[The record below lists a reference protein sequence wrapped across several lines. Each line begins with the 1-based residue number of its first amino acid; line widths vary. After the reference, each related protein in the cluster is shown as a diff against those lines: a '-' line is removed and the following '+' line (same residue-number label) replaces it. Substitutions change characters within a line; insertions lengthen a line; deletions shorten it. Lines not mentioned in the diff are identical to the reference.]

1 MEGTCA
7 EPVDPLAAR
16 GFEAAEA
23 YERARPSYA
32 PAAVERLVSELGLD
46 RGSRVLD
53 LGAGTG
59 RLAALLAPRVGALV
73 AVEPSEPMRRVLARE
88 LPGVEVHDGTAERL
102 PPADGSLDTVVVAE
116 AFHWFD
122 ARAALAEIARV
133 VRPGGG
139 LALLWN
145 VSVRAD
151 PPNPDELVALLAGLR
166 RTAVPD
172 RRRYESGAWR
182 EAFADD
188 GGFGPLASAEFEH
201 AHRLDADGLVD
212 LVASFSYV
220 AVLPD
225 GERREILRRV
235 AELAPPAAVQTLRT
249 DLHWTR
255 RR

>member
-1 MEGTCA
+1 MDA
-7 EPVDPLAAR
+7 SR
-16 GFEAAEA
+16 GFEDAEA
-23 YERARPSYA
+23 YQRARPSYA
-32 PAAVERLVSELGLD
+32 PAAVERLVSELGLG

-53 LGAGTG
+53 LAAGTG

-73 AVEPSEPMRRVLARE
+73 AVEPSEPMRRVLSRE
-88 LPGVEVHDGTAERL
+88 LPAIEVHAATAERL
-102 PPADGSLDTVVVAE
+102 PLDDASLDAVVVAE

-151 PPNPDELVALLAGLR
+151 PPRPPELDRLLAGLR
-166 RTAVPD
+166 DAAVPD

-182 EAFADD
+182 EAFDD
-188 GGFGPLASAEFEH
+188 GGGFGPLASAEFEH
-201 AHRLDADGLVD
+201 THRLDAAGLVD

-220 AVLPD
+220 AALAD
-225 GERREILRRV
+225 GERREVLARV
-235 AELAPPAAVQTLRT
+235 AALAPPASVHTLRT
-249 DLHWTR
+249 DVYWTR